1 MLGSAL
7 AILLGGGALPATIF
21 EDVRSTRDIAAEGD
35 ALWPGFAAAPFGL
48 LFVTPEGEYLLCDA
62 RTLDGFVEA
71 GQDSETGCSVRRGPS
86 SWRSPSLLAAMP
98 IFGPGEVIVM
108 GSPASTGLSRAAW
121 RRTILH
127 EHFHQWQGQLPDHY
141 ARTAALGL
149 SDGDQSGM
157 WMIQYPFPY
166 RDPAVASAYRAA
178 ADSLLLALT
187 SDEQGLR
194 SATRRY
200 LAKRAAFATAA
211 GDRNWRYYEFQL
223 WKEGVARWT
232 ELEIARRAGGEWST
246 EAAAHWSEQL
256 ETLRSGELPDL
267 ERVSV
272 YAFGAAE
279 AALLDR
285 NDPQWRGCYRVT
297 LQLGDC
303 WASLGI
309 AESPDG

>member
-7 AILLGGGALPATIF
+7 AVLLSGAVIPGSISEDILATRNI
-21 EDVRSTRDIAAEGD
+21 STFGD
-35 ALWPGFAAAPFGL
+35 EVWPGFSTAPFSL
-48 LFVTPEGEYLLCDA
+48 LFVTPEAEFLLCDS
-62 RTLDGFVEA
+62 RTPSGFV
-71 GQDSETGCSVRRGPS
+71 DSGKDDETGCSIKRGPA
-86 SWRSPSLLAAMP
+86 SWRRPALLAAMP

-108 GSPASTGLSRAAW
+108 GSPEATGLSRSAW

-149 SDGDQSGM
+149 SDGDESGM

-166 RDPAVASAYRAA
+166 HDPAVASAYRAA
-178 ADSLLLALT
+178 ADSLLVALT
-187 SDEQGLR
+187 SAEQDLPT
-194 SATRRY
+194 ATRRY
-200 LAKRAAFATAA
+200 LAKRAAFAAAA
-211 GDRNWRYYEFQL
+211 GDRNWRYYDFQL

-246 EAAAHWSEQL
+246 EAEAYWSEQL
-256 ETLRSGELPDL
+256 EILRSGDLPDL

-285 NDPQWRGCYRVT
+285 IDPDWRGCYRVT

-309 AESPDG
+309 ADSQDG